1 MTDPVFMSMKSSPVA
16 PNSGRTNQ
24 LHVVTREDRVAEFAG
39 LRLLLAS
46 LQRFSPDV
54 RVSAYLLSDHI
65 AAEGER
71 LRGIHPNVRLV
82 PMDEVNGWAC
92 KPAVL
97 LDALGQET
105 SDECMVLWVDTD
117 IVVLRD
123 ISALAHT
130 PQDLVL
136 VAEESNPN
144 DNSEVARR
152 QSYLGLTVGAARA
165 STISSAVVGVRH
177 RHSALVEQWRQG
189 VESPEFKTQQQLPH
203 HQRLLFGDQ
212 EVWEAVICTP
222 RFDHVGVRFLRN
234 FNELLQATYTS
245 HVTRRQM
252 KQETAP
258 YFVHATG
265 NLKPW
270 RASRA
275 RLTQEVF
282 PYFDTAREY
291 LPVLSPEFSSAFARR
306 STWATLLKATLGFR
320 GYTQLRRML
329 HRLSMLRRR

>member
-1 MTDPVFMSMKSSPVA
+1 MAHPDPMPMTPKAAGHAGRSS
-16 PNSGRTNQ
+16 R

-46 LQRFSPDV
+46 LHRFSPDV

-71 LRGIHPNVRLV
+71 LRSIHPAVRLV

-97 LDALGQET
+97 LDALAQET
-105 SDECMVLWVDTD
+105 ADDTMVLWIDTD
-117 IVVLRD
+117 ILALRD
-123 ISALAHT
+123 IAALAET
-130 PQDLVL
+130 PRDLVL

-144 DNSEVARR
+144 DNSEIARR
-152 QSYLGLTVGAARA
+152 QAYLGLPAGSART

-177 RHSALVEQWRQG
+177 RHRALVEEWRRG
-189 VESPEFKTQQQLPH
+189 VESPGFKAQQELPH

-245 HVTRRQM
+245 HVNSDQMRR
-252 KQETAP
+252 ETEP

-282 PYFDTAREY
+282 PYFDTARQY
-291 LPVLSPEFSSAFARR
+291 LPALSPEFSPAFARK
-306 STWATLLKATLGFR
+306 SNSASLIKAVLGFR
-320 GYTQLRRML
+320 GYTHLRRML
-329 HRLSMLRRR
+329 HRITMLRRR

>member
-1 MTDPVFMSMKSSPVA
+1 MSMT
-16 PNSGRTNQ
+16 SGQVEASTGGTPR

-46 LQRFSPDV
+46 LQRFSPDIK
-54 RVSAYLLSDHI
+54 VSAYLLSDHI
-65 AAEGER
+65 AAEGDR
-71 LRGIHPNVRLV
+71 LKGIHPGVRLV

-97 LDALGQET
+97 LDALAQEAG
-105 SDECMVLWVDTD
+105 DDGMVLWVDTD
-117 IVVLRD
+117 IMVLRD
-123 ISALAHT
+123 ISALAQT
-130 PQDLVL
+130 PPDLVL

-144 DNSEVARR
+144 DNSEIARR
-152 QSYLGLTVGAARA
+152 QTYLGLPVGTARA

-177 RHSALVEQWRQG
+177 RHSAMVEAWRRG
-189 VESPEFKTQQQLPH
+189 VESPEFKKQQQLPH

-212 EVWEAVICTP
+212 EVWEAVVCTP
-222 RFDHVGVRFLRN
+222 RFDQVGVRFLRN
-234 FNELLQATYTS
+234 FNEMLQATYTS
-245 HVTRRQM
+245 HVTRHQM
-252 KQETAP
+252 QQETEP

-282 PYFDTAREY
+282 PFFDTAREY
-291 LPVLSPEFSSAFARR
+291 LPVLAPEFSPAFARK
-306 STWATLLKATLGFR
+306 SASATLIKAILGFR
-320 GYTQLRRML
+320 GYTHLRRML
-329 HRLSMLRRR
+329 YRIMMLRRR